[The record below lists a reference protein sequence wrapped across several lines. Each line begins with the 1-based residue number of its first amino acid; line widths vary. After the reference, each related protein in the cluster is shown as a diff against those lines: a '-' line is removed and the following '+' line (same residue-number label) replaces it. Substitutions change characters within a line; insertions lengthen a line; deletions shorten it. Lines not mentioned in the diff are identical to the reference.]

1 MITYT
6 WSISKLDCAPSE
18 NGLTNIVKIIYWTLA
33 GVDENGTSSSMSNSY
48 PLSTPSPEGFADYST
63 LTQETVIGWLESS
76 LDVGYIKSRLSNEIS
91 SQYNPPITPLPLP
104 WIRVEEPVVVEE
116 EPTPTEQTLEEKIAD
131 GYNPDAR
138 DGDEDGIVQEGT
150 KWERSVNTE
159 L

>member
-18 NGLTNIVKIIYWTLA
+18 NGLTNIVKIIHWTLA
-33 GVDENGTSSSMSNSY
+33 GVDENGVSSSMSNSY

-63 LTQETVIGWLESS
+63 LTQETVIGWLEGG
-76 LDVGYIKSRLSNEIS
+76 LDVGYIKTRLSNEIS

-104 WIRVEEPVVVEE
+104 WIRVEEPVVIEE
-116 EPTPTEQTLEEKIAD
+116 ETTTTEQTLEEKIAD

-150 KWERSVNTE
+150 KWERPVNTE
-159 L
+159 I